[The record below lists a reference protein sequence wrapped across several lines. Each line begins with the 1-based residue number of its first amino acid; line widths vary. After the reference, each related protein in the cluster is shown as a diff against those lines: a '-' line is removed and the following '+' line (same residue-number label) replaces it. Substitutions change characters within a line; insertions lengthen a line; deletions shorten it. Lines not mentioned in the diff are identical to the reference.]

1 MYGWYAVKGRENVF
15 KKKIKRQKK
24 LSTRPGPNRISY
36 LRKTPLKV
44 SYCRSHGRFATSTGP
59 AYDTPVVVFSSLQ
72 SPRDT
77 SFLRGR
83 LKTSILMCNITL
95 VWCSVVQSDLRM
107 LKSLYLVIMGE
118 NMVRKWQLT

>member
-1 MYGWYAVKGRENVF
+1 MSSCKGEIL
-15 KKKIKRQKK
+15 KKRKRKYQK
-24 LSTRPGPNRISY
+24 SSVWIRIQD

-95 VWCSVVQSDLRM
+95 AWCSVVQSDLRM
-107 LKSLYLVIMGE
+107 LKSLYLVIMGGS
-118 NMVRKWQLT
+118 MVRKWQLT